1 MLDQLLSWDQQ
12 LLLYLNNLGSPAFDP
27 FWFLV
32 TRIRS
37 WIPLFILFAVLFF
50 FKFSK
55 KEAIQ
60 QIGLLAIF
68 AFAITGLCNFVKT
81 YVGRLRPCNDEAINE
96 FMRILHTPSDFSFFS
111 GHASSSFGVTFLVFL
126 LIRKKVKWAAILFI
140 WPILFSYS
148 RLYLGV
154 HYPLDVLVG
163 ALVGA
168 LLAWIFYKG
177 YNYLFHSAQGK
188 SISNRQ

>member
-1 MLDQLLSWDQQ
+1 MLDQLLSWDQE
-12 LLLYLNNLGSPAFDP
+12 LLLYLNNLGSPTFDP
-27 FWFLV
+27 FWFFV
-32 TRIRS
+32 TRINS
-37 WIPLFILFAVLFF
+37 WIPLFVLFIALF
-50 FKFSK
+50 LIKFPRK
-55 KEAIQ
+55 HALRQ
-60 QIGLLAIF
+60 TVLLGTF
-68 AFAITGLCNFVKT
+68 VFAITGLCNFVKT
-81 YVGRLRPCNDEAINE
+81 NVGRLRPCNDDAINE

-111 GHASSSFGVTFLVFL
+111 GHASSSFGVTVLVFL
-126 LIRKKVKWAAILFI
+126 LLRKKVKWAAILFI

-177 YNYLFHSAQGK
+177 YNYLFHSTQGK
-188 SISNRQ
+188 PVPNG